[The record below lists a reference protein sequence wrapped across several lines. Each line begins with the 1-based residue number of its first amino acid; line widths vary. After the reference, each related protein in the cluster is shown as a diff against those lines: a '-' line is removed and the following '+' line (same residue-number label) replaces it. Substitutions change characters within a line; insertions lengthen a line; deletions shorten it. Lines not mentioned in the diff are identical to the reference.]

1 MTAREDQPQPI
12 VLDVLGFTGYG
23 AHGLCLEALG
33 QLRLGRVEAGA
44 AAHGVDGLEAAGGY
58 EPRARVGRRPR
69 PRPLLDRGREGL
81 VQRLLGELEA
91 AEEADQRGEDAARL
105 GAVDRVHRLA
115 DTVEGGIAHGT
126 AARARSASAPGPDG
140 LR

>member
-1 MTAREDQPQPI
+1 MAAREDQPQPI

-33 QLRLGRVEAGA
+33 QLRLRSVEAGA
-44 AAHGVDGLEAAGGY
+44 AAHGVDGLEAAGGH
-58 EPRARVGRRPR
+58 EPRTRVGRRPR
-69 PRPLLDRGREGL
+69 VWPLLDRGREGL

-91 AEEADQRGEDAARL
+91 AEEADEGGEDAPRL

-115 DTVEGGIAHGT
+115 DAVDSGIIHGT
-126 AARARSASAPGPDG
+126 AARARSASAPGRDEP
-140 LR
+140 R